1 MPDGS
6 TQNGETPGYEP
17 TRHDLSRSEI
27 LRREAAR
34 RDSSVSGMMR
44 GENPRRNETR
54 RRWIRGEKIGP
65 AFWTITSIVS
75 LLVNVILIV
84 LLLSLGQQLFSLK
97 ALVEDQLIGGL
108 YQNFVMM
115 DQAHIRTTI
124 PVTTEVPAKF
134 DLPLNT
140 ATTVK
145 LTADTPLVNATIYE
159 LNAGN
164 ALYIPRANTNI
175 VLPAGTELPVQLD
188 LVVPVDQKIP
198 VALNVNVDIP
208 LNQTELHAPFVGLQ
222 KVIEP
227 YYQYLDTLPDS
238 WDEVLCASGP
248 NLLCSTFAYQQ

>member
-1 MPDGS
+1 MPYE
-6 TQNGETPGYEP
+6 ETTPSARPYRR
-17 TRHDLSRSEI
+17 TTRSEI
-27 LRREAAR
+27 R
-34 RDSSVSGMMR
+34 
-44 GENPRRNETR
+44 R
-54 RRWIRGEKIGP
+54 RRWFRIDKVGP
-65 AFWTITSIVS
+65 AFWTVTSLVS
-75 LLVNVILIV
+75 LLVNVVLIV
-84 LLLSLGQQLFSLK
+84 LLLSLGKQLFALK
-97 ALVEDQLIGGL
+97 SLVEGQLLGGL

-140 ATTVK
+140 TTVVK

-208 LNQTELHAPFVGLQ
+208 LNQTELHQPFVGLQ
-222 KVIEP
+222 KVVEP
-227 YYQYLDTLPDS
+227 YYQYLDSLPDS
-238 WDEVLCASGP
+238 WDEVMCGEGP
-248 NLLCSTFAYQQ
+248 SLLCSAFAYRE

>member
-1 MPDGS
+1 MPYEETTPSARPYRRS
-6 TQNGETPGYEP
+6 T
-17 TRHDLSRSEI
+17 RSE
-27 LRREAAR
+27 
-34 RDSSVSGMMR
+34 M
-44 GENPRRNETR
+44 R
-54 RRWIRGEKIGP
+54 RRHWFRTEKVGP
-65 AFWTITSIVS
+65 AFWTVTSLVS
-75 LLVNVILIV
+75 LLVNVVLIV
-84 LLLSLGQQLFSLK
+84 LLLSLGKQLFALK
-97 ALVEDQLIGGL
+97 SLVEGQLLGGL

-140 ATTVK
+140 TTVVK

-208 LNQTELHAPFVGLQ
+208 LNQTELHQPFVGLQ
-222 KVIEP
+222 KVVEP
-227 YYQYLDTLPDS
+227 YYQYLDSLPDS
-238 WDEVLCASGP
+238 WDEVMCGTGP
-248 NLLCSTFAYQQ
+248 SLLCSAFAYRE